1 MNFFQL
7 YELPMSFLVDEK
19 LIKQKY
25 LTLSRKFHPDF
36 YTGADA
42 NKQAEML
49 ALSTQNNKAFQT
61 LSDFD
66 KRIKYILMEKGYLE
80 EEEKFALPQMFLMEM
95 MDLNE
100 LAMEV
105 EFDPDPEKEG
115 EVLGHIQTIETAL
128 LEAITPVLS
137 SYTEATATESDY
149 KAIKEFYYKRK
160 YLLRIRAQ
168 LDKFAAD

>member
-1 MNFFQL
+1 MNYFQL
-7 YELPMSFLVDEK
+7 YEIPVSFLVEEK
-19 LIKQKY
+19 SLKQKY
-25 LTLSRKFHPDF
+25 LSLSRKFHPDF
-36 YTGADA
+36 YTGSDET
-42 NKQAEML
+42 KQAEML

-105 EFDPDPEKEG
+105 EFDPAPEKKQ
-115 EVLGHIQTIETAL
+115 EVLNHIQAAETAL
-128 LEAITPVLS
+128 LEAITPILS
-137 SYTEATATESDY
+137 NYSEATATESDY

-168 LDKFAAD
+168 LNKFAAD

>member
-1 MNFFQL
+1 MNYFQL
-7 YELPMSFLVDEK
+7 YELPVSFLVDEK

-25 LTLSRKFHPDF
+25 LALSRKFHPDF

-42 NKQAEML
+42 TKQQEIL
-49 ALSTQNNKAFQT
+49 ELSTQNNKAFQT

-66 KRIKYILMEKGYLE
+66 KRIKYILMEKGFLE

-105 EFDPDPEKEG
+105 EFDPAPEKKQ
-115 EVLGHIQTIETAL
+115 EVLDHIQTAETAL
-128 LEAITPVLS
+128 LESIMPILS
-137 SYTEATATESDY
+137 SYNEETAIESDY
-149 KAIKEFYYKRK
+149 KSVKEFYYKRK

-168 LDKFAAD
+168 LDKFAVE

>member
-7 YELPMSFLVDEK
+7 YELPVSFIIDKKDL
-19 LIKQKY
+19 KQKY
-25 LTLSRKFHPDF
+25 LVLSRKFHPDF
-36 YTGADA
+36 YTGS
-42 NKQAEML
+42 NSQKQAEML
-49 ALSTQNNKAFQT
+49 SLSTQNNKAFQT

-105 EFDPDPEKEG
+105 EFDPEPEKKQ
-115 EVLGHIQTIETAL
+115 EVLSHIQTAETTLFDTINPL
-128 LEAITPVLS
+128 LK
-137 SYTEATATESDY
+137 SYSEQKATESDY

-168 LDKFAAD
+168 LDKFADD

>member
-1 MNFFQL
+1 MNYFQL
-7 YELPMSFLVDEK
+7 YELPVSFLVDEK

-36 YTGADA
+36 YTGAEA
-42 NKQAEML
+42 AKQKEIL
-49 ALSTQNNKAFQT
+49 ELSTQNNKAFQT

-66 KRIKYILMEKGYLE
+66 KRIKYILMEKGYLM

-105 EFDPDPEKEG
+105 EFDPDPEKKQ
-115 EVLGHIQTIETAL
+115 EVLSHIQTAETAL
-128 LEAITPVLS
+128 LEAINPLLTT
-137 SYTEATATESDY
+137 YNEQTATESDY
-149 KAIKEFYYKRK
+149 KTIKEFYYKRK

>member
-1 MNFFQL
+1 MNYFQF
-7 YELPMSFLVDEK
+7 YELPVSFLVDEK
-19 LIKQKY
+19 IIKQKY
-25 LTLSRKFHPDF
+25 LALSRRFHPDF
-36 YTGADA
+36 YTGADEA
-42 NKQAEML
+42 KQKEIL
-49 ALSTQNNKAFQT
+49 ELSTQNNRAFQT

-66 KRIKYILMEKGYLE
+66 RRIKYILMEKGYLV

-105 EFDPDPEKEG
+105 EFDPAPEKKM
-115 EVLGHIQTIETAL
+115 EVLGHIQGAEQAL
-128 LEAITPVLS
+128 SDSIYPVLNAYS
-137 SYTEATATESDY
+137 EENATESDY

>member
-1 MNFFQL
+1 MNYFQL
-7 YELPMSFLVDEK
+7 YEIPVSFLVEEK
-19 LIKQKY
+19 SLKQKY
-25 LTLSRKFHPDF
+25 LSLSRKFHPDF
-36 YTGADA
+36 YTGSDET
-42 NKQAEML
+42 KQAEML

-105 EFDPDPEKEG
+105 EFDPAPEKKQ
-115 EVLGHIQTIETAL
+115 EVLNHIQAAETAL
-128 LEAITPVLS
+128 LEAITPILS
-137 SYTEATATESDY
+137 SYSEATATESDY